1 MGYVTST
8 VDLNLPGINSV
19 DEKSVRALHL
29 TVDAL
34 KTDVTQRQV
43 MPFRSGRMQGSVFV
57 DDTSLTSGE
66 CSLMTEGPYA
76 RRLYY
81 HPEYNFRTAE
91 NPNAKGRWLDD
102 YLKGGIRENFIP
114 DAFAEFLGG
123 TV

>member
-1 MGYVTST
+1 
-8 VDLNLPGINSV
+8 
-19 DEKSVRALHL
+19 
-29 TVDAL
+29 
-34 KTDVTQRQV
+34 

-57 DDTSLTSGE
+57 DDTSLNSGE

-81 HPEYNFRTAE
+81 HPEYNFRTDEIQTQKAD
-91 NPNAKGRWLDD
+91 GFDD

-114 DAFAEFLGG
+114 DAFAGFMGG